1 MEQVVVIV
9 NPGVCGFDCQV
20 LAERSDKR
28 NARIKITESDCT
40 MIQKLA
46 ENLQDISL
54 QNLFVPLTKN
64 LIFIAAEK
72 AGCHLACPVP
82 VAVVKASE
90 VALGLAVPKD
100 VSIRIE
106 PPGKSQRI

>member
-1 MEQVVVIV
+1 MAQVVVTV

-20 LAERSDKR
+20 TAERSDKR

-46 ENLQDISL
+46 EAVREISL
-54 QNLFVPLTKN
+54 QALFVPVTKN

-90 VALGLAVPKD
+90 VALGLAVPKK
-100 VSIRIE
+100 VSIRI
-106 PPGKSQRI
+106 KTS